1 MASKTKNTRKQKRRA
16 ATKQVNGIRELLT
29 PAEAKLLR
37 KARRRT
43 PDSKSR
49 IGIKHWVIENDLK
62 NKDAMIKAGYIPAP
76 PAAPAAE
83 PEAEAA
89 PAEE

>member
-1 MASKTKNTRKQKRRA
+1 MATKTKNARKQKRRA
-16 ATKQVNGIRELLT
+16 ATKQLNGIRELLT

-43 PDSKSR
+43 PDSTSR
-49 IGIKHWVIENDLK
+49 IGIKYWVINNDVK

-76 PAAPAAE
+76 PTPKAEPAAE
-83 PEAEAA
+83 E
-89 PAEE
+89 